1 MDYGGDWIRM
11 DSNFDNIWNA
21 MSTMFKI
28 SMTEGWLDIMW
39 HQIDSVGEGK
49 MPIRDNRPIRCLFP
63 ISFILLMTWFIL
75 NVFDGITVD
84 NYIKEKEIEMGLSNF
99 TKR

>member
-1 MDYGGDWIRM
+1 M
-11 DSNFDNIWNA
+11 DSNFDNIWMA

-28 SMTEGWLDIMW
+28 SITEGWLDIMW
-39 HQIDSVGEGK
+39 HLIDSEKEGL
-49 MPIRDNRPIRCLFP
+49 MPKRDYKTFRCILP

-84 NYIKEKEIEMGLSNF
+84 NYIKEKEKSMGLTNF